1 MSSLSLSTLMSTIN
15 VNPDSHVSTIR
26 DTSNTMSTVRDI
38 VGEPSEKHT
47 DAKSNNEEE
56 ENDGKD
62 KESEESE
69 ESEEEDDPKMKKKK
83 KMQVTELIE
92 MDLVKTRDELLQ
104 DRADLYKEK
113 DRLREK
119 WLNIGLWKERLA
131 NKESAQLK
139 LTDELWKR
147 EQKVIRDEKRLEIQ
161 KRDFRNL
168 VASIQQQVNSVEIS
182 EDEQHV
188 SATSTTPVHQPQF
201 LPQQNQYRP
210 RYQPCYRPP
219 NRQVIRDPNYDPH
232 PSMPSIGNVSFPH
245 NDKKYNK
252 YLKNRRNDERRYNNK
267 YQKY

>member
-1 MSSLSLSTLMSTIN
+1 
-15 VNPDSHVSTIR
+15 
-26 DTSNTMSTVRDI
+26 
-38 VGEPSEKHT
+38 
-47 DAKSNNEEE
+47 
-56 ENDGKD
+56 
-62 KESEESE
+62 
-69 ESEEEDDPKMKKKK
+69 
-83 KMQVTELIE
+83 MQVTELIE

-104 DRADLYKEK
+104 EKADLYKEK

-147 EQKVIRDEKRLEIQ
+147 EQKVNREEKRLESK